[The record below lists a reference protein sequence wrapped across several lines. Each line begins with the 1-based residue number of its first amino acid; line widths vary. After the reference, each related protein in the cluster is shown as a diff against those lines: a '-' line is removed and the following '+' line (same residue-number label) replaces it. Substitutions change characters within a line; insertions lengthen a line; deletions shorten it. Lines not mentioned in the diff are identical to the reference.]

1 MGGGSS
7 RYEETDWPNASGK
20 LLSPRDTVDGSPPT
34 TKHGQYTI
42 TKQGINQR
50 DFDVV
55 DGDCNLLYTTQI
67 VEGTLAWFDV
77 LGVGIANY
85 VLRVQVDLTRRYWVI
100 YRYGQPAYPGQ
111 FADMYATMKLRELRG
126 DSAPCLY
133 KAACITVSWSR
144 YYAIVCRYGSPP
156 LDQDDDDDD
165 ECEGSDVLHKS
176 TSSQSLASIQDGKI
190 KAFQAEMETN
200 MEVIDTFAAQNNVE
214 QSKPIEPDDKAA
226 SDEMETIKSGM
237 EPAAKKDDAAR
248 ELKGFPDEQDGAMTS
263 LLDESFSSDDGDVSA
278 KNGNLWNSRAWDS
291 NTSASQ
297 ALDTELLAEKT
308 GSSNEETRKAHVRLM
323 KKWKA
328 WAKKSAG
335 MDQPPPNPLEGYLL
349 IHEPILKCEEV
360 NSFMG
365 QHQTMLIS
373 LEEAKIL
380 EEADAEAANQQPG
393 AVENQD
399 NVAHV
404 NQQATKDASTKEET
418 EKPSFPRIRK
428 LGNWL
433 KTSSHSMSM
442 KRGSQ
447 IQQAAPQ
454 MPTSP
459 VAKPIAEHFKDET
472 LESARKS
479 TNDENVASV
488 GEEKRDSCSDF
499 VNDEVSCDGPT
510 PAEEAVMDSEVALS
524 LAPLSVQSCETSPP
538 ELAYEPG
545 VEESKDPITNEVEES
560 REIIS
565 TGEAEDTSIGSD
577 TKYSQPGLKKKAPL
591 EPLVG
596 YWIWDNTMQV
606 HKMKMTVAK
615 DSDLALHVVLAV
627 VTNQLRLERNVLLTT
642 V

>member
-7 RYEETDWPNASGK
+7 RYDETDWPKASGK
-20 LLSPRDTVDGSPPT
+20 LLSFHDTVDGSPPT

-55 DGDCNLLYTTQI
+55 DEDFNLVYTTQI

-77 LGVGIANY
+77 LGVGIDNY

-100 YRYGQPAYPGQ
+100 YRYGKPAYQGQ

-126 DSAPCLY
+126 ENAPCLY
-133 KAACITVSWSR
+133 KVACITVSWSR
-144 YYAIVCRYGSPP
+144 YYAIVFRYGSPP
-156 LDQDDDDDD
+156 VDSNDDDDD
-165 ECEGSDVLHKS
+165 ECEGGDVLHKS
-176 TSSQSLASIQDGKI
+176 SSSQSLASIQDGKI
-190 KAFQAEMETN
+190 KAFQAEMETK
-200 MEVIDTFAAQNNVE
+200 MEETNTLDSQ
-214 QSKPIEPDDKAA
+214 QSKPSEPEDMAA
-226 SDEMETIKSGM
+226 SDQLTTLNTGM
-237 EPAAKKDDAAR
+237 KFAAKTDGSTK
-248 ELKGFPDEQDGAMTS
+248 ELKGFRDEQDDAVKSS
-263 LLDESFSSDDGDVSA
+263 LDDSISSADSGVSPEIG
-278 KNGNLWNSRAWDS
+278 KLWNSRAWDS
-291 NTSASQ
+291 NTIDSQ
-297 ALDTELLAEKT
+297 AIDDELQDIVT
-308 GSSNEETRKAHVRLM
+308 GSSNEQTKKAHVRLM

-328 WAKKSAG
+328 WAIKSAG

-380 EEADAEAANQQPG
+380 EEADVEAANQQPQ
-393 AVENQD
+393 AMEDQD
-399 NVAHV
+399 GFVHV
-404 NQQATKDASTKEET
+404 HKQTTKDISTYEET

-433 KTSSHSMSM
+433 KISSHSISM
-442 KRGSQ
+442 KMGSQ
-447 IQQAAPQ
+447 IQQVESQ
-454 MPTSP
+454 TQTSV
-459 VAKPIAEHFKDET
+459 VAKPIVAISLDANRDHVKDEA
-472 LESARKS
+472 LDSARRS
-479 TNDENVASV
+479 TDDDNVASA
-488 GEEKRDSCSDF
+488 GEEKKDSFSD
-499 VNDEVSCDGPT
+499 VDDLT
-510 PAEEAVMDSEVALS
+510 PIEGAVIDSNFSLS
-524 LAPLSVQSCETSPP
+524 LAPPPVQPCETSPP

-545 VEESKDPITNEVEES
+545 AEETKDTITNEVEDS
-560 REIIS
+560 RDIMV
-565 TGEAEDTSIGSD
+565 TGEAEDTSISSD
-577 TKYSQPGLKKKAPL
+577 TKNSQAGSKRKANL

-615 DSDLALHVVLAV
+615 DSDLALHVILAV

-642 V
+642 I